1 MQGRSFRQV
10 NICIDDFKR
19 LRLTALGGKV
29 GKGWD
34 GDGQKRVHLMG
45 GGGGYQG
52 LHRDPED

>member
-19 LRLTALGGKV
+19 LRLTALGRKV

-34 GDGQKRVHLMG
+34 GDG
-45 GGGGYQG
+45 
-52 LHRDPED
+52 